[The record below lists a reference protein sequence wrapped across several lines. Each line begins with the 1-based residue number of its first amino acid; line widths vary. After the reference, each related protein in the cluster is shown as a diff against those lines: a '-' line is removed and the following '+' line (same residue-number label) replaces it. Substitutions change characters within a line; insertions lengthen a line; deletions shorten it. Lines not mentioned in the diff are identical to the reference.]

1 MAIVISGNGIDMGGN
16 PVSNASQIDSTVINE
31 NGSNVATE
39 VNVNAQIANAT
50 KVGTIITFPANITP
64 TGFLECN
71 GALISRTI
79 YADLFAVIGTTYG
92 AGDGS
97 TTFAIPDLRGEFIR
111 GFDNGK
117 GTDSGRTIGSSQS
130 DAYGSHSHTGSTN
143 STGAHT
149 HTVTGGAGSSTRTV
163 STASA
168 SSGIVFGTATTSSS
182 GEHSHTVTIY
192 ASGSTE
198 TRPRNIA
205 MMYCIKY

>member
-1 MAIVISGNGIDMGGN
+1 MAVIISGNGIDMGGN

-50 KVGTIITFPANITP
+50 KIGTIITFPVNVTP

-71 GALISRTI
+71 GTLISRTA

-97 TTFAIPDLRGEFIR
+97 TTFKIPDLRGEFIR
-111 GFDNGK
+111 GFDNGR
-117 GTDSGRTIGSSQS
+117 GVDAGRTIGSSQA

-149 HTVTGGAGSSTRTV
+149 HGYTGNVANQNSSIDIGFGSSN
-163 STASA
+163 
-168 SSGIVFGTATTSSS
+168 GVFGAATTSSA
-182 GEHSHTVTIY
+182 GAHSHTVTIN

>member
-97 TTFAIPDLRGEFIR
+97 TTFKIPDLRGEFIR
-111 GFDNGK
+111 GWDNSRGV
-117 GTDSGRTIGSSQS
+117 DSGRSFGSFQAN
-130 DAYGSHSHTGSTN
+130 AYESHTHTGSTD

-149 HTVTGGAGSSTRTV
+149 YY
-163 STASA
+163 
-168 SSGIVFGTATTSSS
+168 
-182 GEHSHTVTIY
+182 TICC
-192 ASGSTE
+192 
-198 TRPRNIA
+198 
-205 MMYCIKY
+205 YCR